1 MSDVQ
6 IISIAVAFLV
16 GVTAYIVFIQV
27 RDHFDGVHKL
37 KICRLRL
44 EIIDGMLFARQH
56 CSEIESIKSRP
67 GVEAALKSAF
77 GLTEVQIKAIMKLKK
92 PLRGMSEESMRE
104 ERQRL
109 LDEIGSLEERTG
121 KRTKPL

>member
-1 MSDVQ
+1 MSDIQ
-6 IISIAVAFLV
+6 IIATAVSFLV
-16 GVTAYIVFIQV
+16 AVTAYIVFIQV

-44 EIIDGMLFARQH
+44 EIMDGMIFARQH
-56 CSEIESIKSRP
+56 CSEIDSIKSRP

-77 GLTEVQIKAIMKLKK
+77 GLTEVQVKAIMKLKK
-92 PLRGMSEESMRE
+92 PLRGMSEESMQG

-109 LDEIGSLEERTG
+109 ADEIGSLEESTG
-121 KRTKPL
+121 KRAKR

>member
-1 MSDVQ
+1 MSDIQ
-6 IISIAVAFLV
+6 IISTAVSFLV
-16 GVTAYIVFIQV
+16 AVTVYIVFIQV

-44 EIIDGMLFARQH
+44 EIMDGMLFARLH
-56 CSEIESIKSRP
+56 CSEIDSIKTRP
-67 GVEAALKSAF
+67 GAEAALKSSF

-92 PLRGMSEESMRE
+92 PLRGMSEESMQG

-109 LDEIGSLEERTG
+109 LDEIGSLEKNVGR
-121 KRTKPL
+121 KK